1 MVLKSNENMFVQ
13 TLKSCCDKK
22 VKFNFV
28 TVPDDEDMGT
38 ADSLRLLK
46 DIIKVIW
53 VIFKSWLLN
62 YLACVTFF
70 GPGKQLTS
78 CKV

>member
-46 DIIKVIW
+46 DIIKVMGNIQ
-53 VIFKSWLLN
+53 VLFVKLSI
-62 YLACVTFF
+62 
-70 GPGKQLTS
+70 S
-78 CKV
+78 CNFLWTW